1 MDSYDL
7 NIYYNPKNCGLE
19 IVATLDEP
27 DLSYEY
33 NTFLVVKDIYTGRL
47 FYATDSGC
55 SCPTPFENYHFRG
68 ADDTDLQEITK
79 QNLEQFEREV
89 MNFPDVMSEKQNMLQ
104 AVRAVLS
111 T

>member
-1 MDSYDL
+1 MDNLNVYYDPEKL
-7 NIYYNPKNCGLE
+7 GLE

-33 NTFLVVKDIYTGRL
+33 NTFLVVKDKTTGRL
-47 FYATDSGC
+47 FYAINSGC
-55 SCPTPFENYHFRG
+55 SCPTPFEDYHFRG

-89 MNFPDVMSEKQNMLQ
+89 MNFPDVMDERQKMLI